1 MGTMGLERIPL
12 SRRNVLRYLATGG
25 LAGGATIA
33 AASVANATG
42 LGSLESLFGTT
53 ESSPSAASTPPAPV
67 SAPAAPAVPAE
78 DPAPA
83 PPSSNDVGG
92 DLIDYAGGV
101 PSAAA
106 IAAAGFKGAIRYV
119 SDRRPGAEWMVG
131 KPMLQTEA
139 QALQAAGL
147 AVVSCYQFGK
157 GDTSD
162 WRGGYD
168 AGIKHAKRGLE
179 LHLAAGGPKNKPIYM
194 SIDDNPTFDEFETL
208 IAPFLKGCQ
217 EVLGKNLTGVYA
229 NAPTIGW
236 AADAGFGT
244 YFWQHNWGSNGV
256 VHPAAHIHQYEI
268 DKFTVDG
275 VGVDRNKILKADY
288 GRW

>member
-1 MGTMGLERIPL
+1 MAV
-12 SRRNVLRYLATGG
+12 SRRNLLRGFATGS

-33 AASVANATG
+33 MASIAQAGT
-42 LGSLESLFGTT
+42 LSGSLSDFFGMQGATPVQPESIP
-53 ESSPSAASTPPAPV
+53 EPVPASTPEAPEATPV
-67 SAPAAPAVPAE
+67 EPVNP
-78 DPAPA
+78 
-83 PPSSNDVGG
+83 GG

-101 PSAAA
+101 PSAEA
-106 IAAAGFKGAIRYV
+106 IKAAGFAGAIRYV

-131 KPMLQTEA
+131 KPMLIGEA

-157 GDTSD
+157 GETSD

-168 AGIKHAKRGLE
+168 AGLKHAKRGLE
-179 LHLAAGGPKNKPIYM
+179 LHLAAGGPANKPIYA

-208 IAPFLKGCQ
+208 IAPFLKGWHD
-217 EVLGKNLTGVYA
+217 VLGKNLTGVYA

-236 AADAGFGT
+236 SLDAGLGS
-244 YFWQHNWGSNGV
+244 YYWQHNWGSNGV

-268 DKFTVDG
+268 DKFAVDG
-275 VGVDRNKILKADY
+275 VGVDRNRILKADY

>member
-1 MGTMGLERIPL
+1 
-12 SRRNVLRYLATGG
+12 
-25 LAGGATIA
+25 
-33 AASVANATG
+33 VAHATG
-42 LGSLESLFGTT
+42 LGSLESLLGTS
-53 ESSPSAASTPPAPV
+53 ESTPSGASTPPAPV
-67 SAPAAPAVPAE
+67 SQSTPAPPVV

-83 PPSSNDVGG
+83 PAPNANDVGK

-101 PSAAA
+101 PSASA
-106 IAAAGFKGAIRYV
+106 IAAAGFQGAIRYV

-131 KPMLQTEA
+131 KPMLIGEA

-168 AGIKHAKRGLE
+168 AGVKHAKRGLE
-179 LHLAAGGPKNKPIYM
+179 LHQAAGGPANKPIYM

-208 IAPFLKGCQ
+208 IAPFLKGCT
-217 EVLGKNLTGVYA
+217 EVLGKARTGVYA

-236 AADAGFGT
+236 ALDAGYGT